1 MLAAKPSSPPKAVNE
16 SAPSAGTGP
25 DQDVLGPQA
34 GGGSADRDGNP
45 EQNLEALLEHMSEEI
60 FGVKPDKLTDSVLDR
75 PENPVAERTEKEVSP
90 DDDAHDFLLAVLDFL
105 SDVNQGK
112 ISREEALKGID
123 RTLRRLPG
131 HSKAMLMDLFPS
143 LRLSQ
148 STAVSAD
155 DSFKIVL
162 DRICEEM
169 FGEEVEKLKCEILDE
184 SENPVA
190 QMTLTETS
198 SDDFATDFVYV
209 TFDSMNKVKRGE
221 ITRDVAVRRIREYFE
236 GLPSPSEGMLLKKY
250 PSLERITGRAKA
262 SAEGGTAPIVKRSIP
277 SDQELS
283 LQRLSEEMFGE
294 SQEKIRL
301 TSLDAPRNPTAERT
315 VRETRSD
322 SNADVFVRGVMD
334 TLKMMNEESFTK
346 EAASKRIARF
356 FKYLPAHTKLT
367 LVTLFPSVRP
377 LYSAAK
383 GAENN
388 SKTSLDR
395 ISEELFGRRVDKLN
409 DQVTRENHEEL
420 VARAQK
426 DAGQDT
432 YATLFVH
439 TLFDTLCKVNKGEF
453 TQDAAFERIRE
464 HFQEMPPQTQRMF
477 SEKFSSLEP
486 FRCEEGNSK
495 KP

>member
-1 MLAAKPSSPPKAVNE
+1 MLAAKPSSPPKAVND

-131 HSKAMLMDLFPS
+131 HSKAMLMELFPS

-169 FGEEVEKLKCEILDE
+169 FGEEVEKLKCEILDESENPVAQMTLTETSSDDFATDFVYVDE

-250 PSLERITGRAKA
+250 PSLERISEPDFTLIYSFRYLFIFNRSPGKQFFIIIKYVLI
-262 SAEGGTAPIVKRSIP
+262 SAFQKFDHPEGLGGI
-277 SDQELS
+277 
-283 LQRLSEEMFGE
+283 
-294 SQEKIRL
+294 
-301 TSLDAPRNPTAERT
+301 PRNTW
-315 VRETRSD
+315 
-322 SNADVFVRGVMD
+322 F
-334 TLKMMNEESFTK
+334 L
-346 EAASKRIARF
+346 AA
-356 FKYLPAHTKLT
+356 HGEQ
-367 LVTLFPSVRP
+367 FP
-377 LYSAAK
+377 
-383 GAENN
+383 
-388 SKTSLDR
+388 
-395 ISEELFGRRVDKLN
+395 I
-409 DQVTRENHEEL
+409 
-420 VARAQK
+420 
-426 DAGQDT
+426 
-432 YATLFVH
+432 
-439 TLFDTLCKVNKGEF
+439 
-453 TQDAAFERIRE
+453 
-464 HFQEMPPQTQRMF
+464 
-477 SEKFSSLEP
+477 
-486 FRCEEGNSK
+486 
-495 KP
+495 